1 MLVILTLKQFSDL
14 SPISIPVAL
23 ACIQAL
29 AFTWPVAVPPNWLS
43 LLCLPQS
50 SQPDRSNVCY
60 PSLAGFRCFSKK
72 IKLKTFLTQKIPQP
86 TELE

>member
-50 SQPDRSNVCY
+50 SQPDLSEIQIW
-60 PSLAGFRCFSKK
+60 PSHF
-72 IKLKTFLTQKIPQP
+72 P
-86 TELE
+86 TESCAQC